1 MSKET
6 KVNLNIEE
14 LQGFLRHIITN
25 NAYLQSTNKVP
36 TAVNIEG
43 PAGIGKTS
51 AVWQL
56 AKELDYNVIRLNL
69 ATIEELGD
77 LVGFPIRQFQLCQT
91 ASDVS
96 GVTKTIE
103 VPKVIQVP
111 TTVKVKKPMPQDRVV
126 KKQVLEDGKLIMKDV
141 TITTQVM
148 VEVEEE
154 QLVDQTIMEKQ
165 EVPVEASEV
174 SSECIWVDEHAIP
187 EYTKR
192 GYSFTGQK
200 RMSYCPPEWIAGM
213 EDKPGIL
220 ILDDYSRADQRFI
233 QACMTLIETQKYI
246 SWELPKNWT
255 ILLTTNPDNGQY
267 FVTPMDI
274 AQKTRF
280 ISVNLKFEVDIWA
293 KWAEKDGIDGRCI
306 NFLMMHPELVTEKC
320 NARSIVTFFNAISS
334 IPDFAAES
342 ALSLI
347 QMIGEGSVGPEFAT
361 MFTTFIHNK
370 LDKLVTPKDLL
381 LHDNEAYIIGEFRNC
396 VGKGNDY
403 RADIASVLTSRLIN
417 YTLHYAE
424 KNTIYQ
430 KQIDRLT
437 RFAIDEETLASDL
450 QYVLVK
456 KIINGNKQK
465 FQKMMTNQKVM
476 EMVMK

>member
-1 MSKET
+1 M
-6 KVNLNIEE
+6 
-14 LQGFLRHIITN
+14 
-25 NAYLQSTNKVP
+25 
-36 TAVNIEG
+36 
-43 PAGIGKTS
+43 
-51 AVWQL
+51 
-56 AKELDYNVIRLNL
+56 
-69 ATIEELGD
+69 
-77 LVGFPIRQFQLCQT
+77 
-91 ASDVS
+91 VS
-96 GVTKTIE
+96 
-103 VPKVIQVP
+103 
-111 TTVKVKKPMPQDRVV
+111 
-126 KKQVLEDGKLIMKDV
+126 
-141 TITTQVM
+141 
-148 VEVEEE
+148 
-154 QLVDQTIMEKQ
+154 
-165 EVPVEASEV
+165 
-174 SSECIWVDEHAIP
+174 
-187 EYTKR
+187 
-192 GYSFTGQK
+192 
-200 RMSYCPPEWIAGM
+200 
-213 EDKPGIL
+213 
-220 ILDDYSRADQRFI
+220 
-233 QACMTLIETQKYI
+233 
-246 SWELPKNWT
+246 
-255 ILLTTNPDNGQY
+255 ILLHLW
-267 FVTPMDI
+267 
-274 AQKTRF
+274 